1 MRLSAT
7 AYRVPT
13 DAPEGDGT
21 LAWTDTTMVLV
32 RADADGHTGI
42 GWTYGPAAV
51 VPVVADLLAP
61 VVTDLDPDDVP
72 AAWSSMRRR
81 LRNAGRPGIAGLALS
96 AADCA
101 VWDLK
106 ARRHALPLARLL
118 GTARRRVPVYGS
130 GGFTTYD
137 AERQHRQLSAWV
149 HEQGI
154 PRIKIKIGGSCGTE
168 VPRDLARMS
177 AARRTIGGAA
187 ELYVDANGAYQR
199 KQAIRVARAAADL
212 DVRWYEE
219 PVSSDDLAGLGLVR
233 DQVLPDV
240 AAGEYGFD
248 LAYFHRM
255 APYVDCL
262 QIDVTRCGG
271 ITEFLRAA
279 AVAAA
284 AGLEVSAHCAPHQH
298 LAVAAATPNLRHLEW
313 FHDHVR
319 IESMLFE
326 GAGPATGAPRP
337 CRWTGRATGWSCARP
352 RPRRTGCGEPGAGSA
367 TLSPSAGTAR
377 PARRST
383 RSPASA
389 RARTP
394 GAGCPAVAAA
404 ARRTPR

>member
-1 MRLSAT
+1 MRGRAGDAVRLSAT

-326 GAGPATGAPRP
+326 GAGPATGGAAPVPLDRP
-337 CRWTGRATGWSCARP
+337 GNGLEL
-352 RPRRTGCGEPGAGSA
+352 RTTEAEA
-367 TLSPSAGTAR
+367 YR
-377 PARRST
+377 VR
-383 RSPASA
+383 
-389 RARTP
+389 
-394 GAGCPAVAAA
+394 
-404 ARRTPR
+404 

>member
-1 MRLSAT
+1 MRLTAA

-21 LAWTDTTMVLV
+21 LAWDATTLVLV
-32 RADADGHTGI
+32 RAEADGHAGL

-51 VPVVADLLAP
+51 VPAVTDLLAP
-61 VVTDLDPDDVP
+61 AVVDLDPDDVP
-72 AAWSSMRRR
+72 AAWSAMRSR
-81 LRNAGRPGIAGLALS
+81 LRNAGRPGVAGLALS

-106 ARRHALPLARLL
+106 AHRHGLPLARLL
-118 GTARRRVPVYGS
+118 GTVRRQVPVYGS

-137 AERQHRQLSAWV
+137 DAQQHRQLAGWV

-154 PRIKIKIGGSCGTE
+154 PRVKIKIAESCGTE
-168 VPRDLARMS
+168 VGRDLARMA
-177 AARRTIGGAA
+177 AARRAIGDDA
-187 ELYVDANGAYQR
+187 ELYVDANGGYQR
-199 KQAIRVARAAADL
+199 KQAVRVMRAAADL
-212 DVRWYEE
+212 EVRWYEE

-248 LAYFHRM
+248 LVYFHRM

-319 IESMLFE
+319 IESMLFD
-326 GAGPATGAPRP
+326 GAAPATGGTVPVPLDRP
-337 CRWTGRATGWSCARP
+337 GTGLELRAADAQRYRIG
-352 RPRRTGCGEPGAGSA
+352 
-367 TLSPSAGTAR
+367 
-377 PARRST
+377 
-383 RSPASA
+383 
-389 RARTP
+389 
-394 GAGCPAVAAA
+394 
-404 ARRTPR
+404 